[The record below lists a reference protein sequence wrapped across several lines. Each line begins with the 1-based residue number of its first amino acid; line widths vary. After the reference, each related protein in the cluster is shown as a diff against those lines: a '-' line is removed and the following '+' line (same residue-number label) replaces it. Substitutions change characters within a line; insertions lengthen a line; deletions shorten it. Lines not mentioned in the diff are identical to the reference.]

1 MSDFD
6 WVKARAECSP
16 VAAFEQLRVGVRQD
30 VDERCQLLARDSALR
45 FRFVDGGDTSFSVVR
60 EGDPPVR
67 PDTVTFSR
75 TDKAI
80 EVANSDRSV
89 SFVVTVTVN
98 EAGACRLIVGARDLD
113 QWHVRRRALE
123 RLLFGA

>member
-1 MSDFD
+1 MPDFD

-16 VAAFEQLRVGVRQD
+16 VAAFEQLRAGVRQD
-30 VDERCQLLARDSALR
+30 VDERNELLGKESALK
-45 FRFVDGGDTSFSVVR
+45 FRFVDAGDASFSVVR
-60 EGDPPVR
+60 DGAPPVR

-80 EVANSDRSV
+80 EVANSDRAV
-89 SFVVTVTVN
+89 TFVVTVTVN
-98 EAGACRLIVGARDLD
+98 ESGTCRLVVGARDLD

-123 RLLFGA
+123 RLFFGS